1 MLVVAIPKAIVT
13 VVVLEIKNAVAMLL
27 VLIPLPF
34 ILFAIGELVNA
45 VSLTLPFNI
54 FAFVGISV
62 LKNGFS
68 LSIRLTV
75 H

>member
-1 MLVVAIPKAIVT
+1 
-13 VVVLEIKNAVAMLL
+13 MLL

-34 ILFAIGELVNA
+34 ILFAVSELVNPIA
-45 VSLTLPFNI
+45 LALPFNI
-54 FAFVGISV
+54 FTFVGISV